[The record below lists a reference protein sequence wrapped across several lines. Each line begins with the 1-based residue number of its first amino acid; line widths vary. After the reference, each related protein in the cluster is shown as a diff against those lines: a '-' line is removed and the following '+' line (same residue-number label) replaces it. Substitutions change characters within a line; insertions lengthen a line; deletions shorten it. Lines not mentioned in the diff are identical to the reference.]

1 MSEKKFDIII
11 IGSGPGGYVAAIRAA
26 QLGLDVAIVEK
37 ADMGGVCLNW
47 GCIPTK
53 AMLRSAE
60 IYHFMENAEA
70 YGLTAKAGFDLS
82 AIVKRSRDIAG
93 KLSGGIDY
101 LMKKNKI
108 TVLRGHASLKAGSPA
123 PSVEVDGQSYQ
134 ADHVILA
141 TGARPRNLEQV
152 GLVADSKIVWNS
164 RDAMVPEKMP
174 KTMLV
179 VGSGAIGMEFAS
191 FYSAFG
197 VEVTIVEV
205 LERILPQEDSE
216 IAALAQKSFEKRGVK
231 ILTSAQIEAAKVTA
245 KGAKLT
251 VSQGG
256 ETHELAVER
265 VILAAGI
272 VANTEDMGLEEL
284 GVNLEKGHIATGPFG
299 TTNVSGLYA
308 IGDVTAPPW
317 LAHKASHEGV
327 VCVEEI
333 AGMDPHALDK
343 NLIPGCTYC
352 TPQIASIGLSED
364 QAKREGREVKIGRFP
379 FMGNGKA
386 LAMGEADGLIKTL
399 FDAKTGELLGAHM
412 IGAEVTELIQGFV
425 TAMGLETTEEELM
438 NTVFAHPTLSEMMHE
453 SVLDAYDRVLHI

>member
-123 PSVEVDGQSYQ
+123 PSVEVDGQSHQ

-216 IAALAQKSFEKRGVK
+216 IAALAQKEF
-231 ILTSAQIEAAKVTA
+231 
-245 KGAKLT
+245 
-251 VSQGG
+251 
-256 ETHELAVER
+256 
-265 VILAAGI
+265 
-272 VANTEDMGLEEL
+272 
-284 GVNLEKGHIATGPFG
+284 
-299 TTNVSGLYA
+299 
-308 IGDVTAPPW
+308 
-317 LAHKASHEGV
+317 
-327 VCVEEI
+327 
-333 AGMDPHALDK
+333 
-343 NLIPGCTYC
+343 
-352 TPQIASIGLSED
+352 
-364 QAKREGREVKIGRFP
+364 
-379 FMGNGKA
+379 
-386 LAMGEADGLIKTL
+386 
-399 FDAKTGELLGAHM
+399 
-412 IGAEVTELIQGFV
+412 
-425 TAMGLETTEEELM
+425 
-438 NTVFAHPTLSEMMHE
+438 
-453 SVLDAYDRVLHI
+453 